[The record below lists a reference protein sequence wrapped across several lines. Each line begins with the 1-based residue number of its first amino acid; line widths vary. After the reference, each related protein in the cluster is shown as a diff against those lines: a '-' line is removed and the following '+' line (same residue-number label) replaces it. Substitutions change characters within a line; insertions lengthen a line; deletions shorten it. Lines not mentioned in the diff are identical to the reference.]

1 MSLCFTSA
9 SNGGLRSVVVHIS
22 TLWPVCFLGRWIKEA
37 MGWGRCCC
45 LRERMKRRF
54 ITPQHH
60 GARTHTQSQS
70 GLVISSSPSSGGS
83 ERLQAPLSDHR
94 QLPLHSSRMRSDTW
108 MHMPLAPNTYECPA
122 FIWRCR
128 NSRATV
134 TVGDGGA
141 VLGGLLLPGHGSTE
155 HFHWKITLRLGGWGR
170 GDTPTPWT

>member
-9 SNGGLRSVVVHIS
+9 SNGGLRSAVVHIS

-83 ERLQAPLSDHR
+83 ERLQAPLSDYP
-94 QLPLHSSRMRSDTW
+94 QLPLHSSRRLS
-108 MHMPLAPNTYECPA
+108 ACGV
-122 FIWRCR
+122 I
-128 NSRATV
+128 
-134 TVGDGGA
+134 
-141 VLGGLLLPGHGSTE
+141 HGCACLS
-155 HFHWKITLRLGGWGR
+155 HQ
-170 GDTPTPWT
+170 TPTNALHSSEDAGIVEQLSPWEMEGQCLVGCCFLDMDPQNTSTGK